1 LQDFRKLDVWRRA
14 HELVLTVYRTTQALP
29 KEELFGVTMQLRRTA
44 TAIPS
49 RIAEGCGREVN
60 AEFVA
65 DLRRAL
71 VACNETEYLLLLAKD
86 PGFMKTEIYENLS
99 AETVE
104 VRKMIYGLLRRL

>member
-14 HELVLTVYRTTQALP
+14 HELVLAVYQVTQSLP
-29 KEELFGVTMQLRRTA
+29 KEEVFGVTMQLRRTA

-49 RIAEGCGREVN
+49 RIAEACGRDAGSEL
-60 AEFVA
+60 AA
-65 DLRRAL
+65 DLRRST

-86 PGFMKTEIYENLS
+86 LGFMRPEMYDNLN